1 MNVAMIAA
9 MNVESSVTHGF
20 ERKQTKVQADHTDS
34 RIASNRA
41 ESTSRNV
48 SRIHHVQVDFTQQGW
63 KQFTRLK
70 RRLGAGFIKVHVL
83 QNELA
88 HYLAAHEAA
97 GVQLD
102 TECQEVRYDDGVY
115 LLLRKSHGVWYITE
129 AFAAAEAVGY
139 QQVYFWQQ
147 IKRGVSFIM
156 ARVLIG
162 WQRLTGKQSA
172 KQQFCRKAVA
182 DA

>member
-1 MNVAMIAA
+1 MIRS
-9 MNVESSVTHGF
+9 NECSIERNIECSIERNIECGNERSVECGNERNNGNAHGF
-20 ERKQTKVQADHTDS
+20 ECKQVK
-34 RIASNRA
+34 
-41 ESTSRNV
+41 
-48 SRIHHVQVDFTQQGW
+48 VQVDFTQQGW
-63 KQFTRLK
+63 KHFTRLN
-70 RRLGAGFIKVHVL
+70 RRLGAGFIKAHVL

-115 LLLRKSHGVWYITE
+115 LLLRKSHGAWYITE
-129 AFAAAEAVGY
+129 VFAVAEAVGY
-139 QQVYFWQQ
+139 QPVYFWQQ
-147 IKRGVSFIM
+147 IKRGVSYIM

-172 KQQFCRKAVA
+172 KQKSCRKVVA
-182 DA
+182 EA